1 MKLNKEQINAIAYE
15 FYSKLEEENNKLN
28 DKSIKEQQEKFRP
41 AYNKGIKLL
50 EKNDWLESI
59 DILDQK
65 IKISLSRGESF
76 EDYLD
81 NWNVRQVINHK
92 SLTVSMKDIAN
103 AIILA
108 TIEAN
113 NLDEVMEVLKNK
125 FK

>member
-15 FYSKLEEENNKLN
+15 FYSKLEEENRKLN
-28 DKSIKEQQEKFRP
+28 EKLIKEQQEKFRP
-41 AYNKGIKLL
+41 TYNKGIKLL

>member
-41 AYNKGIKLL
+41 SYNKGIKLL